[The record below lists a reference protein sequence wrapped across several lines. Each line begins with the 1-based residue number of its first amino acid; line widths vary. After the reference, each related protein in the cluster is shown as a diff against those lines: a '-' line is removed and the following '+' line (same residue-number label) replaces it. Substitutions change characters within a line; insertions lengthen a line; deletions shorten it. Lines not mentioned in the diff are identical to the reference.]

1 MSQVL
6 QSEPLLRERVHEL
19 MPRAHD
25 DLAQLV
31 SMRSVADERQFP
43 RSECQQAARF
53 VRDAFAAAG
62 LAEVGLHRTA
72 DGSEAVVG
80 HAPGPPG
87 SPTVLLYSHYDVQPS
102 LGDEHWA
109 TPVWKLAERDGRWY
123 GRGAADCKGNIVAHL
138 TALRAFAD
146 HGDGHLPVGVTV
158 VVEGSEEQ
166 GTGGL
171 EAFVPEHA
179 NLLRADAI
187 LVCDTGNVAP
197 GIPTLTTTLRG
208 MANVVVTVRAL
219 RSAVHS
225 GMFGGAAPDPL
236 AALVQMLATLRDEQG
251 ATTVRGLDGAQHW
264 DGAPYPEDR
273 FRADATVLDGV
284 DLVPAASVADLVW
297 ARPALTVLGIDV
309 TPVVGSA
316 AAIQPEVRAR
326 LNLRVPPGMDA
337 QRAQDA
343 LVAHLLDVAPWHVQ
357 VEVEREAVGQPFV
370 ATGSGTAHDAL
381 VGAMRDAF
389 YREVTTAGQG
399 GSIPLCNVL
408 QETFPDAGVFLMGVL
423 EPETLMH
430 APNESVDPA
439 EIERTALATALFLN
453 RFAAAR

>member
-1 MSQVL
+1 MSQQVV
-6 QSEPLLRERVHEL
+6 QSDELLRQRVREL
-19 MPRAHD
+19 MPRAHE
-25 DLAQLV
+25 DLARLV
-31 SMRSVADERQFP
+31 SIRSVADERQLP
-43 RSECQQAARF
+43 RSECQQAARV
-53 VRDAFAAAG
+53 VRDAFADAG
-62 LAEVGLHRTA
+62 VENIGLHTTA

-80 HAPGPPG
+80 HLPGPPG
-87 SPTVLLYSHYDVQPS
+87 APTVLLYSHYDVQPS
-102 LGDEHWA
+102 LGDEHWT
-109 TPVWKLAERDGRWY
+109 TPVWELTERDGRWY
-123 GRGAADCKGNIVAHL
+123 GRGSADCKGNIVAHL
-138 TALRAFAD
+138 TALRALQ
-146 HGDGHLPVGVTV
+146 GQVPVGVKV

-179 NLLRADAI
+179 DLLRADAI
-187 LVCDTGNVAP
+187 LVCDTGNVAV
-197 GIPTLTTTLRG
+197 GVPTLTTTLRG

-225 GMFGGAAPDPL
+225 GMFGGSAPDPL
-236 AALVQMLATLRDEQG
+236 AALVQMLASLRDERG
-251 ATTVRGLDGAQHW
+251 ATTVRGLDGVARW
-264 DGAPYPEDR
+264 DGAPYPEER
-273 FRADATVLDGV
+273 FRSDATVLDGV
-284 DLVPAASVADLVW
+284 DLVPAGSVADLVW

-309 TPVVGSA
+309 PPVVGSA

-343 LVAHLLDVAPWHVQ
+343 LVDHLVDAAPWHVR

-370 ATGSGTAHDAL
+370 ATDRGRAHDAL
-381 VGAMRDAF
+381 VSALRDGF
-389 YREVTTAGQG
+389 GHEVTTAGQG

-430 APNESVDPA
+430 APDESVSPA
-439 EIERTALATALFLN
+439 EIEHTALATALFLQ
-453 RFAAAR
+453 RFAAAG

>member
-6 QSEPLLRERVHEL
+6 QSEPLLRARVHEL

-25 DLAQLV
+25 DLSHLV

-43 RSECQQAARF
+43 RAECQQAARF
-53 VRDAFAAAG
+53 VRDAFSEAG
-62 LAEVGLHRTA
+62 IGDIGLHRTA

-80 HAPGPPG
+80 HVPGPPG
-87 SPTVLLYSHYDVQPS
+87 APTVLLYSHYDVQPS
-102 LGDEHWA
+102 LGDEHWT
-109 TPVWKLAERDGRWY
+109 TPVWELTERDGRWF

-138 TALRAFAD
+138 TALRAM
-146 HGDGHLPVGVTV
+146 DGHLPVGVKV

-179 NLLRADAI
+179 DLLRADAI
-187 LVCDTGNVAP
+187 LVCDTGNVAC
-197 GIPTLTTTLRG
+197 GVPTLTTTLRG

-236 AALVQMLATLRDEQG
+236 AALVQMLASLRDAHG

-264 DGAPYPEDR
+264 DGAPYPADR

-284 DLVPAASVADLVW
+284 DLLPAGSVADLVW

-309 TPVVGSA
+309 PPVVGSA
-316 AAIQPEVRAR
+316 AAIQPAVRAR

-337 QRAQDA
+337 ERAQDA
-343 LVAHLLDVAPWHVQ
+343 LVAHLIDAAPWHVQ
-357 VEVEREAVGQPFV
+357 VEVEREAAGQPFV
-370 ATGSGTAHDAL
+370 ATGRGRAHDAL
-381 VGAMRDAF
+381 VDAMRDAF
-389 YREVTTAGQG
+389 EHDVTTAGQG

-423 EPETLMH
+423 EPQTLMH
-430 APNESVDPA
+430 APNESVDPV
-439 EIERTALATALFLN
+439 EIEKTALATAFFLN
-453 RFAAAR
+453 RFAVGGR